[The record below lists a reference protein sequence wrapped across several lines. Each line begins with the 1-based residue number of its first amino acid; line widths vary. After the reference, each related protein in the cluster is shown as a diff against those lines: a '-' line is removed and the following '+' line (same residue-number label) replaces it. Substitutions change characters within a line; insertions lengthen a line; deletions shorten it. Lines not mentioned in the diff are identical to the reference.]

1 MKILKYLLIFVP
13 ISFIAKFLGA
23 SPTIMFTLACLL
35 IISLA
40 GLMGEGD
47 EEISFYS
54 GPKMGGFLNGTFGN
68 ATELIISFFALKEGL
83 FEVVKSS
90 IAGAVIGNILLVLGA
105 SMFAG
110 GLKYKNHPFNQT
122 VSDVPSSM
130 LLFTVLGLCIPALF
144 THTVDPILLNT
155 RYEGLGLF
163 VAVIMIIIYVLSLF
177 FSFKTH
183 KHLYLMAEDASE
195 HSLKWSLQKS
205 ILVLVIATILM
216 AIESEFLVGGIESI
230 TESLGFS
237 EFFV

>member
-54 GPKMGGFLNGTFGN
+54 GPKIDGFLNGTFGN

-90 IAGAVIGNILLVLGA
+90 IAG
-105 SMFAG
+105 

-130 LLFTVLGLCIPALF
+130 LLFTVLGPCIPALF

-163 VAVIMIIIYVLSLF
+163 VAVIMSIIYVLSLF